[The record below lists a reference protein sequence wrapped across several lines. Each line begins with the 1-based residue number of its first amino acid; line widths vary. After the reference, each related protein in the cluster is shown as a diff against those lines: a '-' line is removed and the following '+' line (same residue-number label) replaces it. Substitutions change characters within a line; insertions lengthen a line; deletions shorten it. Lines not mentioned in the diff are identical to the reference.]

1 MSDFDNFRINKTGI
15 KYSFTLIF
23 YDKHVENTY
32 AKHKIVLISF
42 ETQCNDSTFVDKLF
56 KYTCLNHEDLKN
68 MLQKIISKLLLQN
81 SNVSAFVDKIMI
93 EIGNELISPY
103 YIEKL

>member
-1 MSDFDNFRINKTGI
+1 
-15 KYSFTLIF
+15 
-23 YDKHVENTY
+23 
-32 AKHKIVLISF
+32 
-42 ETQCNDSTFVDKLF
+42 
-56 KYTCLNHEDLKN
+56 